1 MLRLRYACWWW
12 WVVIGGLRCRVRS
25 FDLELARAAT
35 LTGERRKGIGWWFG
49 GGWGCVGEL

>member
-1 MLRLRYACWWW
+1 MLRLRYAWWW
-12 WVVIGGLRCRVRS
+12 WVRGGLRYRVRS

-35 LTGERRKGIGWWFG
+35 LAWQGRKRVGWWFG

>member
-12 WVVIGGLRCRVRS
+12 WVVMGGLRCRVRS